1 MASIRQRDGKYQVR
15 ITRKG
20 YGALSKTFTNR
31 GDAAK
36 WARATEVEIERGAI
50 QTHTRSITLGEAI
63 QRYLTECTPR
73 KKSARAEKYL
83 LQAWASSDIGPLELG
98 RIRPAQIAA
107 WRDTRLS
114 SGAAA
119 QTVRNGLTALSAVY
133 EQAIREWGFDSLTN
147 PVRRIRRPS
156 APNSRSRRVS
166 ADETQTLSRLTESRQ
181 LPSLITLAI
190 ETGMRLSEITSA
202 RWEHLDLT
210 NRTLHLPDTKNGDSR
225 TVPLSTTAVATLSNI
240 RSSVTA
246 LNNGRVFNIT
256 PHAATVAFRRAV
268 KRARKA
274 YLEARRHQPDEGLF
288 SNLRFHD
295 LRHEAVSRLFE
306 RGLNAVEISSISGH
320 KTLQMLKRYTHLR
333 AADLA
338 KKLE

>member
-15 ITRKG
+15 IVRKG
-20 YGALSKTFTNR
+20 HRGLTRTFNNR
-31 GDAAK
+31 TDAIK
-36 WARATEVEIERGAI
+36 WARQTEVEIERGAI
-50 QTHTRSITLGEAI
+50 QTHTRSITLCEAI
-63 QRYLTECTPR
+63 SRYLRECTPR

-83 LQAWASSDIGPLELG
+83 LQTWASSDISPLELG

-114 SGAAA
+114 SGAAT

-147 PVRRIRRPS
+147 PVRRIRRPG

-166 ADETQTLSRLTESRQ
+166 ADETQTLSRLTESRL
-181 LPSLITLAI
+181 LPSLITLAV
-190 ETGMRLSEITSA
+190 ETGMRLSELTSA
-202 RWEHLDLT
+202 RWAHLDLT
-210 NRTLHLPDTKNGDSR
+210 KRTLHLPDTKNGESR
-225 TVPLSTTAVATLSNI
+225 TVPLSTAAVTTLTNLRHRVNEPNS
-240 RSSVTA
+240 
-246 LNNGRVFNIT
+246 GRVFNIT

-274 YLEARRHQPDEGLF
+274 YLESLGDQQDKGLF

-306 RGLNAVEISSISGH
+306 RGLNVIEVSSISGH

-338 KKLE
+338 KRLE